1 MPEITPQYIAQ
12 LRQQYEAYK
21 TQVAIADAK
30 RKEIDAALLA
40 EFGLTIDQV
49 PAELERLQAELSATE
64 KHLQVECAQLQAQ
77 LSAAQSAI
85 STASVSAT

>member
-12 LRQQYEAYK
+12 LRQQHESYK

-30 RKEIDAALLA
+30 RKEIDAALMA
-40 EFGLTIDQV
+40 EFGLAIDQV

-77 LSAAQSAI
+77 LTAAQSSI
-85 STASVSAT
+85 SVA